1 MHKHSHCAKKDGDTF
16 HLRSSP
22 RIVNKVRMVSWE
34 RLKAQLREGFVLK
47 TLYLAQEG
55 TRPYLW
61 CQHSRA
67 RIKKS
72 IKSLWCHKKGK
83 SAVRPSGDFPFV
95 RTRSP
100 IRPVTVLRRQGSPPT
115 FTGWSTWTSCPWI
128 RSCST
133 RPSSSSPC
141 GHHRHTRSASVYF
154 FLLEEQRNE
163 SNEVKKIK
171 EERRLRR
178 LSLFLS

>member
-1 MHKHSHCAKKDGDTF
+1 MRKEGWRYISSPIVTSHCKQSAQT
-16 HLRSSP
+16 
-22 RIVNKVRMVSWE
+22 RMVSWE

-61 CQHSRA
+61 CQHFESKNQE
-67 RIKKS
+67 INQE
-72 IKSLWCHKKGK
+72 SLVSQKREN
-83 SAVRPSGDFPFV
+83 AARPSGDFPFV

-133 RPSSSSPC
+133 RPSSSSPY

-171 EERRLRR
+171 EERRR
-178 LSLFLS
+178 